1 MTADTD
7 RREGVSEDAVVSEV
21 LRGRLSRSERRGW
34 LRPDRLFH
42 RPSGVMKEGCMEPV
56 KVFDKKDEPLDWEY
70 DDDADTL
77 YLSFGEPR
85 PATGLD
91 IGEGIVVRF
100 GGPEKGSGVF
110 C

>member
-1 MTADTD
+1 
-7 RREGVSEDAVVSEV
+7 
-21 LRGRLSRSERRGW
+21 
-34 LRPDRLFH
+34 
-42 RPSGVMKEGCMEPV
+42 MEAV

-100 GGPEKGSGVF
+100 DERAKEVVGLTIVGVGRRLEQYVKEKADIL
-110 C
+110 

>member
-1 MTADTD
+1 
-7 RREGVSEDAVVSEV
+7 
-21 LRGRLSRSERRGW
+21 
-34 LRPDRLFH
+34 
-42 RPSGVMKEGCMEPV
+42 MEAV

-100 GGPEKGSGVF
+100 DERAKEVVGLTIVGVGRRLEQYVKEKD
-110 C
+110 

>member
-1 MTADTD
+1 
-7 RREGVSEDAVVSEV
+7 
-21 LRGRLSRSERRGW
+21 
-34 LRPDRLFH
+34 
-42 RPSGVMKEGCMEPV
+42 MEAV

-91 IGEGIVVRF
+91 IGEGIVVQFDERAKEVV
-100 GGPEKGSGVF
+100 GLTIVGVGRRLEQYVKEKG
-110 C
+110 

>member
-1 MTADTD
+1 
-7 RREGVSEDAVVSEV
+7 
-21 LRGRLSRSERRGW
+21 
-34 LRPDRLFH
+34 
-42 RPSGVMKEGCMEPV
+42 MEAV

-100 GGPEKGSGVF
+100 DERAKEVVGLTIVGVGRRLEQYVKEKGDIL
-110 C
+110 

>member
-1 MTADTD
+1 
-7 RREGVSEDAVVSEV
+7 
-21 LRGRLSRSERRGW
+21 
-34 LRPDRLFH
+34 
-42 RPSGVMKEGCMEPV
+42 MEAV

-91 IGEGIVVRF
+91 IGEGIVVQFDERAKEVV
-100 GGPEKGSGVF
+100 GLTIVGVGRCLEQYVKEKG
-110 C
+110 

>member
-1 MTADTD
+1 
-7 RREGVSEDAVVSEV
+7 
-21 LRGRLSRSERRGW
+21 
-34 LRPDRLFH
+34 
-42 RPSGVMKEGCMEPV
+42 MEAV

-91 IGEGIVVRF
+91 IGEGIVVQFDERAKEVV
-100 GGPEKGSGVF
+100 GLTIVGVGRRLEQYAKEKG
-110 C
+110 